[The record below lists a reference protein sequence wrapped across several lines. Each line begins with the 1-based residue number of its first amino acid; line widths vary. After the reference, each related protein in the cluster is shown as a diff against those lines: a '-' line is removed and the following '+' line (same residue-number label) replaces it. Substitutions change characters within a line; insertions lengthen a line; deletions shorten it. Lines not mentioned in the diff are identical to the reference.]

1 MSSAQQSRS
10 VRSVVQQHKSYP
22 SRASSDVGMNR
33 TGVGSTLVDRPR
45 SVMETSPSRKKSSLQ
60 RISVAVDQDF
70 SISFDDGPRNYTILR
85 QFPLIFETWKHK
97 WRYFAVL
104 QRRVDRDFDRG
115 VYIRCLSWWKYRTK
129 SVQQENHR
137 IHDELVVRRMF
148 KAWLTEVRLKHEQMN
163 SLTLSNVLDK
173 WKAKA
178 STNKDLQAIADEW
191 SRRHIFRQ
199 YWKEWFFR
207 TCAVKTVQYHQ
218 IKLKQR
224 ALARWAYKIRR
235 LQEMTRHATLYRRRR
250 LILSLFTK
258 WQDMTHLAITSEEQA
273 DTHRKRNVML
283 ATMRAWQRNQQLS
296 LRRALFQDQI
306 NNKMI
311 KYAWNRWRLTAY
323 GLLLPN

>member
-1 MSSAQQSRS
+1 
-10 VRSVVQQHKSYP
+10 
-22 SRASSDVGMNR
+22 
-33 TGVGSTLVDRPR
+33 
-45 SVMETSPSRKKSSLQ
+45 METSPSRKKSSLQ

-85 QFPLIFETWKHK
+85 QFWHAWRAKAIRERARGIAHANLADNYYRRVLLPLIFETWKHK

-163 SLTLSNVLDK
+163 SLTLSNVLEK

-258 WQDMTHLAITSEEQA
+258 WQDMTHLATTSEEQA